1 MARLAMTV
9 SYDGTG
15 FAGSQ
20 VQPGARTVQ
29 GELERVLT
37 ILQFPDHRTTFA
49 GRTDT
54 GVHAVGQVVACED
67 GRPDMSE
74 AAVQTAV
81 NALLADDVA
90 VAAVERRD
98 GDFHPRY
105 DARWREY
112 LYRIWAGERAPLAR
126 GFTWHRRS
134 ELRLDLMNAAA
145 GRFIG
150 TRDFASVAGGGDGVP
165 WSAAHERKRGT
176 VRTVLACE
184 CRERDPWWESGS
196 ELGRL
201 YEMTVVADG
210 FLPRMVRTMAALVV
224 DAGREVLPVGEIDAI
239 LAARDRRSGG
249 GTAPP
254 HGLTL
259 WRVGYQDWA
268 PAHGAAPVT
277 RFY

>member
-9 SYDGTG
+9 SYDGAG

-20 VQPGARTVQ
+20 VQPGVRTVQ
-29 GELERVLT
+29 GELERVLA
-37 ILQFPDHRTTFA
+37 ILQFPDQRTTFA

-54 GVHAVGQVVACED
+54 GVHAAGQVVACED
-67 GRPDMSE
+67 GRPEMTE
-74 AAVQTAV
+74 EAVQTAV

-90 VAAVERRD
+90 VAAVQRRS

-112 LYRIWAGERAPLAR
+112 RYRVWAGERAPLAR
-126 GFTWHRRS
+126 DFAWHRRS
-134 ELRLDLMNAAA
+134 ELRLDLMNVAAE
-145 GRFIG
+145 RFIG

-165 WSAAHERKRGT
+165 WSTAHDRKRGT
-176 VRTVLACE
+176 VRTVFSCE
-184 CRERDPWWESGS
+184 CREREPWWGS
-196 ELGRL
+196 AAKGGKL

-210 FLPRMVRTMAALVV
+210 FLPRMVRTMAAMVV
-224 DAGREVLPVGEIDAI
+224 DAGRGVLSAEEIDSV
-239 LAARDRRSGG
+239 LASRDRRSGG

-268 PAHGAAPVT
+268 PAHGIAPVA
-277 RFY
+277 RFD